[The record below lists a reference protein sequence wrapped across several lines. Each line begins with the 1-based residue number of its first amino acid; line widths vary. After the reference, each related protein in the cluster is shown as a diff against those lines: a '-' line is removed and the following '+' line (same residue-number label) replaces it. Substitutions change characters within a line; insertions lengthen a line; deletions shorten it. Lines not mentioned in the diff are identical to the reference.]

1 MTVWFGAVSPDWLP
15 IPAHVPGGPR
25 LIAWIAG
32 GLLVLGALA
41 INARRTAAWA
51 ALGLAALFAVGM
63 LALEAP
69 YAITHFKDWGGWQA
83 VAESTVMAL
92 GGVLAYVRSP
102 GAREAASLG
111 RLARLAFGLCLLA
124 FGVSHFVYVKL
135 TASMVPAWL
144 PPSQTGWAYL
154 TGAAQ
159 IAAGLAMLSGV
170 QARLA
175 AILLTAM
182 YASFSLLV
190 HIPQLVAA
198 PKSLGNWTENG
209 INLVLTG
216 AAWALAD
223 TLAWRAKKRAK
234 GG

>member
-1 MTVWFGAVSPDWLP
+1 MWFASVSPDWLP
-15 IPAHVPGGPR
+15 IPAHAPGGPR
-25 LIAWIAG
+25 LVAWGLG

-41 INARRTAAWA
+41 INVRRTAAWA
-51 ALGLAALFAVGM
+51 ALGLGALFAAGM
-63 LALEAP
+63 LTLEAP
-69 YAITHFKDWGGWQA
+69 YAVTHFKDWGGWQA

-102 GAREAASLG
+102 GAREAASLA
-111 RLARLAFGLCLLA
+111 RAARLVFGLCLLV

-144 PPSQTGWAYL
+144 PPSQTVWAYL

-159 IAAGLAMLSGV
+159 IAAGVAMLSGV

-182 YASFSLLV
+182 YALFSLLV
-190 HIPQLVAA
+190 HIPTLVAA
-198 PKSLGNWTENG
+198 PKSLDSWTENG

-223 TLAWRAKKRAK
+223 TLTRRAK
-234 GG
+234 GKAAGKG

>member
-1 MTVWFGAVSPDWLP
+1 
-15 IPAHVPGGPR
+15 
-25 LIAWIAG
+25 
-32 GLLVLGALA
+32 
-41 INARRTAAWA
+41 
-51 ALGLAALFAVGM
+51 
-63 LALEAP
+63 
-69 YAITHFKDWGGWQA
+69 
-83 VAESTVMAL
+83 VMAL

-102 GAREAASLG
+102 GAREAASLA
-111 RLARLAFGLCLLA
+111 RAARLVFGLCLLV

-144 PPSQTGWAYL
+144 PPSQTVWAYL

-159 IAAGLAMLSGV
+159 IAAGVAMLSGV

-182 YASFSLLV
+182 YALFSLLV
-190 HIPQLVAA
+190 HIPTLVAA
-198 PKSLGNWTENG
+198 PKSLDSWTENG

-223 TLAWRAKKRAK
+223 TLTRRAK
-234 GG
+234 GKAAGKG

>member
-1 MTVWFGAVSPDWLP
+1 V
-15 IPAHVPGGPR
+15 
-25 LIAWIAG
+25 
-32 GLLVLGALA
+32 
-41 INARRTAAWA
+41 
-51 ALGLAALFAVGM
+51 
-63 LALEAP
+63 
-69 YAITHFKDWGGWQA
+69 THFKDWGGWQA

-92 GGVLAYVRSP
+92 GGLLAYARSP
-102 GAREAASLG
+102 GAREAASLA
-111 RLARLAFGLCLLA
+111 RLARLVFGLCLIV

-144 PPSQTGWAYL
+144 PPSQVVWAYL

-159 IAAGLAMLSGV
+159 IAAGVAMLSSV

-190 HIPQLVAA
+190 HIPMLVGA
-198 PKSLGNWTENG
+198 PKSPDNWTENG

-216 AAWALAD
+216 AAWCLAD
-223 TLAWRAKKRAK
+223 TQTRRRIGAAA
-234 GG
+234 